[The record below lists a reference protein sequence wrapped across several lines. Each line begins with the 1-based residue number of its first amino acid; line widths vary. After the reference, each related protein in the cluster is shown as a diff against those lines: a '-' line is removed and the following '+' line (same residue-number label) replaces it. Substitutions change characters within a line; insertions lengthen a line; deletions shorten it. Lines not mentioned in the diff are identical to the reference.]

1 MRISDGVDLEGSLV
15 AALVSCGRTAHEI
28 AQDHHLDLGSNGNT
42 FGNDRYHRGAELA
55 REALVD
61 HGFTCH
67 RRGAALIAR
76 RGSLELQFAVAR
88 GQDLRDAAAF
98 DADSSPARRRA
109 AEANVWHPV
118 LPGMPGPD
126 PAQIFHVVWS
136 GTVEEGLTATHIGQL
151 VGVAGERL
159 TWADLVRVDGPAR
172 PVAAASDEQQPAQDY
187 ASQPEPVLRVEA
199 RPAERQAPTREG

>member
-98 DADSSPARRRA
+98 DADSSPA
-109 AEANVWHPV
+109 
-118 LPGMPGPD
+118 
-126 PAQIFHVVWS
+126 
-136 GTVEEGLTATHIGQL
+136 
-151 VGVAGERL
+151 
-159 TWADLVRVDGPAR
+159 
-172 PVAAASDEQQPAQDY
+172 
-187 ASQPEPVLRVEA
+187 
-199 RPAERQAPTREG
+199 